1 MSNLPSDPPPGV
13 TFVQIWRHPDPE
25 RQERYIQTV
34 RDNVALL
41 TSQPGFRSFRLLAG
55 VDGRSSAVVAEWAD
69 QAASKAATGTAE
81 AVAAH
86 DRMAESGEPSGSFY
100 QQRERWVFD
109 PSPATI
115 DGVEHHRVS
124 AGAGELH
131 FVTAGASGVPVLL
144 VHGFPETWW
153 AFRKLIP
160 LLAATHRV
168 IAVDLPGTGDSS
180 HDDANYDSGTAAA
193 ALRDLLLELELGP
206 VHLLGQD
213 IGGPA
218 TYRLAAT
225 APDLVRSY
233 TFVESGLSGFGLEA
247 LMDVA
252 NGGSWHFGFLAEPGI
267 PEMLLRGHER
277 EFFES
282 RYRRQR
288 AAVLPTDIDEF
299 LRTYAGPGGWAGSLG
314 RYQSMVR
321 EGAELQQL
329 GQTPLAMPVL
339 AVGAGGEGGFGDFS
353 RQTMARV
360 ATRVEDVVIDGTG
373 HFIAQE
379 SPDELA
385 WHLLA
390 FYARV
395 ESSPA
400 AIPPETDPNR
410 S

>member
-1 MSNLPSDPPPGV
+1 MSYVPSDSPDGV
-13 TFVQIWRHPDPE
+13 AFVQIWHHPDAE
-25 RQERYIQTV
+25 RQKRYIQTV

-41 TSQPGFRSFRLLAG
+41 TGQPGFRSFRLLAG
-55 VDGRSSAVVAEWAD
+55 VDGHSSAVIAEWAD
-69 QAASKAATGTAE
+69 QAASETATSTAE

-86 DRMAESGEPSGSFY
+86 DRMAESGDPSGSFY

-109 PSPATI
+109 PPPATI

-131 FVTAGASGVPVLL
+131 FVTAGASGTPVLL

-153 AFRKLIP
+153 AFRNLIP
-160 LLAATHRV
+160 LLAASHRV
-168 IAVDLPGTGDSS
+168 IAIDLPGTGDSS
-180 HDDANYDSGTAAA
+180 HDDGNYDSATAAG
-193 ALRDLLLELELGP
+193 ALRDLLRELDLGP

-213 IGGPA
+213 IGGPT

-233 TFVESGLSGFGLEA
+233 TFIESGLSGFGLEA

-252 NGGSWHFGFLAEPGI
+252 KGGSWHFGFLAEPGI
-267 PEMLLRGHER
+267 PEMLLKGHER
-277 EFFES
+277 EFFDS
-282 RYRRQR
+282 RYHRQQ
-288 AAVLPTDIDEF
+288 AVVLPADIDEF
-299 LRTYAGPGGWAGSLG
+299 LRTYAAPGGWAGSLG

-339 AVGAGGEGGFGDFS
+339 TVGAGGEGGFGDFS
-353 RQTMARV
+353 RQTMTQV
-360 ATRVEDVVIDGTG
+360 ATDVDDILIDSSG

-385 WHLLA
+385 GHLLR
-390 FYARV
+390 FYSRV
-395 ESSPA
+395 ESAPA
-400 AIPPETDPNR
+400 ATLPATDPNG

>member
-1 MSNLPSDPPPGV
+1 MSYVPADPPDGV
-13 TFVQIWRHPDPE
+13 TFVQIWRHPDPA
-25 RQERYIQTV
+25 RQERYLQAV

-41 TSQPGFRSFRLLAG
+41 TGQPGFRSFRLLAG
-55 VDGRSSAVVAEWAD
+55 VDGRSSAVVAEWSD
-69 QAASKAATGTAE
+69 QAASEAATGTAE
-81 AVAAH
+81 AATAH
-86 DRMAESGEPSGSFY
+86 EQMAESGEPSGSFY
-100 QQRERWVFD
+100 QQRGRWAFD
-109 PSPATI
+109 PPPATI
-115 DGVEHHRVS
+115 DGVEHHRVP
-124 AGAGELH
+124 AGTGELH
-131 FVTAGASGVPVLL
+131 FVTAGVSGVPVVL

-160 LLAATHRV
+160 LLAASHRV
-168 IAVDLPGTGDSS
+168 IAVDLPGTGDST
-180 HDDANYDSGTAAA
+180 HDDASYDSATAAA
-193 ALRDLLLELELGP
+193 ALRDLLRGLDLGP

-213 IGGPA
+213 IGGPT

-252 NGGSWHFGFLAEPGI
+252 QGGSWHFGFLAEPGI
-267 PEMLLRGHER
+267 PEMLLEGHER
-277 EFFES
+277 EFFDS
-282 RYRRQR
+282 RYHRQR
-288 AAVLPTDIDEF
+288 AAVLPADIDEF
-299 LRTYAGPGGWAGSLG
+299 LRTYAAPGGWAGSLG

-321 EGAELQQL
+321 EGAELAQL
-329 GQTPLAMPVL
+329 GRTPLAIPVL

-353 RQTMARV
+353 RQTMAQV
-360 ATRVEDVVIDGTG
+360 ATHVDDVIIDSTG

-385 WHLLA
+385 RHLLA

-395 ESSPA
+395 EGSPA
-400 AIPPETDPNR
+400 AIPITTDPNP